1 MSKAEQISLA
11 LQKLQAHDPAAA
23 AAASRNFALAVG
35 NSNGKQPQEKP
46 QQQQQQPTQQ
56 LYVKIFCA
64 DGSTKSVLV
73 DDTMS
78 VSTVLD
84 ILVEKNHVQLEPH
97 WGIVEHIPEL
107 YMERYNSYLF
117 IFISYLEAILQC
129 ICVRFFFYER

>member
-23 AAASRNFALAVG
+23 AAASRNFALAAG
-35 NSNGKQPQEKP
+35 NSNAKQPQEK
-46 QQQQQQPTQQ
+46 QQQQQPTQQ

-107 YMERYNSYLF
+107 YMERYGFTFMPHL
-117 IFISYLEAILQC
+117 ISASLKFLL
-129 ICVRFFFYER
+129 

>member
-1 MSKAEQISLA
+1 MDAADVSKAEQISLA
-11 LQKLQAHDPAAA
+11 LQKLQVHDPAAA
-23 AAASRNFALAVG
+23 AAASRNLALAG
-35 NSNGKQPQEKP
+35 NSK
-46 QQQQQQPTQQ
+46 QQQQQEKQQLQPTQQ

-78 VSTVLD
+78 ASTVID

-107 YMERYNSYLF
+107 YMER
-117 IFISYLEAILQC
+117 
-129 ICVRFFFYER
+129 

>member
-1 MSKAEQISLA
+1 MDAADVSKAEQISLA
-11 LQKLQAHDPAAA
+11 LKTLQVHDPAAA
-23 AAASRNFALAVG
+23 VASRNFSLAG
-35 NSNGKQPQEKP
+35 NSKQQPDKP
-46 QQQQQQPTQQ
+46 PAQPTQQ
-56 LYVKIFCA
+56 IYVKIFCA

-107 YMERYNSYLF
+107 YMER
-117 IFISYLEAILQC
+117 
-129 ICVRFFFYER
+129 

>member
-23 AAASRNFALAVG
+23 AAASRNFALAAA
-35 NSNGKQPQEKP
+35 NSNAKQQEK
-46 QQQQQQPTQQ
+46 QQPTQPTQQ

-107 YMERYNSYLF
+107 YMERYEFTFLPHGYLMSASLKLF
-117 IFISYLEAILQC
+117 
-129 ICVRFFFYER
+129 

>member
-23 AAASRNFALAVG
+23 AAASRNFALAAG
-35 NSNGKQPQEKP
+35 NSNAKQTQEK
-46 QQQQQQPTQQ
+46 QQPTQQ

-107 YMERYNSYLF
+107 YMER
-117 IFISYLEAILQC
+117 
-129 ICVRFFFYER
+129 